1 MFFKTALPL
10 LLLAGSV
17 AVGLPGQAFALTEIR
32 LIGFGGG
39 TNLPSWV
46 AIDKGFFEKEGL
58 KVTQDVTPGSKE
70 QMQDIMAGKY
80 QFASSA
86 FDNVVAYTEGE
97 GTDKFPDYD
106 VTAIM
111 GVHSGMNSVV
121 VRPEI
126 KKYSDIKG
134 KVAAVDSPTSGYATV
149 LYQIIKDK
157 AGLVQDKDYKVVSVG
172 GTAGRVKALKE
183 NAAVVAMISSPS
195 DTDLKAEGFG
205 ILGDAAEEIGDYQG
219 SAYVVRKSYAKGHEK
234 EVLAFVRAIVAATD
248 FVFADK
254 AGAIEVLK
262 KRIKNLSDAD
272 ADKLYDRLIGPGGLN
287 KHAALNTKGVET
299 VLKLRSVYGGASV
312 KSGSPSKYIDLSYY
326 QQVVGK
332 K

>member
-1 MFFKTALPL
+1 MFWKAALPL
-10 LLLAGSV
+10 LCVAGSFI
-17 AVGLPGQAFALTEIR
+17 GMQGHALAQTEIR

-121 VRPEI
+121 ARPEI
-126 KKYSDIKG
+126 KKYADIKG

-157 AGLVQDKDYKVVSVG
+157 VGLVQDKDYTTASVG
-172 GTAGRVKALKE
+172 GTAGRVKALKDG
-183 NAAVVAMISSPS
+183 AAVVAMISSPNDS
-195 DTDLKAEGFG
+195 ELKADGFN
-205 ILGDAAEEIGDYQG
+205 ILGDAAEEIGAYQG
-219 SAYVVRKSYAKGHEK
+219 SAYVVRKSYAKDHEK

-248 FVFADK
+248 FVFENK
-254 AGAIEVLK
+254 AGAIEVLR
-262 KRIKNLSDAD
+262 KRLKNLSEQDAER
-272 ADKLYDRLIGPGGLN
+272 LYVRLTGPGGLN
-287 KHAALNTKGVET
+287 KRAALNTKGVET

-312 KSGSPSKYIDLSYY
+312 KSGSPAKYMDLSYY
-326 QQVVGK
+326 EKVVGK

>member
-1 MFFKTALPL
+1 MVRKTLLPL
-10 LLLAGSV
+10 LLVAGSMIAMQGPSV
-17 AVGLPGQAFALTEIR
+17 AQTEIK

-46 AIDKGFFEKEGL
+46 AIEKGFFEKEGL

-80 QFASSA
+80 QFASTA
-86 FDNVVAYTEGE
+86 FDNIIAYTEGE

-121 VRPEI
+121 ARPEI
-126 KKYSDIKG
+126 KGYADIKG

-149 LYQIIKDK
+149 LYQIVKDK
-157 AGLVQDKDYKVVSVG
+157 AGLIQDKDYKTVSVG
-172 GTAGRVKALKE
+172 GTGGRVKALE
-183 NAAVVAMISSPS
+183 DGSAVVAMISSPN
-195 DTDLKAEGFG
+195 DFELKAKGFK
-205 ILGDAAEEIGDYQG
+205 ILGDAAEEVGAYQG
-219 SAYVVRKSYAKGHEK
+219 SAYAVRKSYAKDHEK

-248 FVFADK
+248 FVFSNK
-254 AGAIEVLK
+254 AGAIEVMK
-262 KRIKNLSDAD
+262 KRIKNLSDED
-272 ADKLYDRLIGPGGLN
+272 ADKLYTRLIGPGGLN
-287 KHAALNTKGVET
+287 PHAALNVKGVDT

-312 KSGSPSKYIDLSYY
+312 KSGGASKYTDLSYY
-326 QQVVGK
+326 EKVVGK

>member
-1 MFFKTALPL
+1 MQGIAMAQTD
-10 LLLAGSV
+10 
-17 AVGLPGQAFALTEIR
+17 IR

-70 QMQDIMAGKY
+70 QMQDIMSGKY

-121 VRPEI
+121 TRPEI
-126 KKYSDIKG
+126 KKYADIKG

-157 AGLVQDKDYKVVSVG
+157 TGLVQDKDYTTVSVG
-172 GTAGRVKALKE
+172 GTAGRVKALKD
-183 NAAVVAMISSPS
+183 NAAVVAMISSPNDS
-195 DTDLKAEGFG
+195 ELKADGFN
-205 ILGDAAEEIGDYQG
+205 ILGDAAEEIGAYQG
-219 SAYVVRKSYAKGHEK
+219 SAYVVRKSYAKTHEK

-248 FVFADK
+248 FVFDNK
-254 AGAIEVLK
+254 AGAIEVLR
-262 KRIKNLSDAD
+262 KRIKNLTEQDASR
-272 ADKLYDRLIGPGGLN
+272 LYDRLVGPGGLN

-312 KSGSPSKYIDLSYY
+312 KSGSPTKYIDLSYY
-326 QQVVGK
+326 EKVVGK